1 MKFSEKLSQI
11 IQLSGKDQKTIAAE
25 AGITPV
31 TLSRWVN
38 GHRVPRAEDFQ
49 KVADVLGLPSTF
61 LEDALAEEAADAESM
76 KTDELQYWK
85 DRAEKAE
92 ARLRA
97 LTEAHPSD
105 ADLKEVSSDEY
116 LARLREAMR
125 FVFNF
130 ITQDSTPRA

>member
-1 MKFSEKLSQI
+1 MKFSERLRQKLAEN
-11 IQLSGKDQKTIAAE
+11 GKKQKHLAEE
-25 AGITPV
+25 AGISAV
-31 TLSRWVN
+31 TLSRWLN
-38 GHRVPRAEDFQ
+38 GRIPQKADFD
-49 KVADVLGLPSTF
+49 KLSKVLGLPDNF
-61 LEDALAEEAADAESM
+61 YEEAVREEMAGVQEED
-76 KTDELQYWK
+76 TVIYWK

-130 ITQDSTPRA
+130 ITQDSSPRT

>member
-1 MKFSEKLSQI
+1 MKFSERLSQI
-11 IQLSGKDQKTIAAE
+11 IRASGKDQKDVATA

-38 GHRVPRAEDFQ
+38 GHRVPRADDFQ
-49 KVADVLGLPSTF
+49 RVAEVLGLPASF
-61 LEDALAEEAADAESM
+61 LDDALAEEAADAAAAQD
-76 KTDELQYWK
+76 DELHYWK

-97 LTEAHPSD
+97 LTEAHPSPD
-105 ADLKEVSSDEY
+105 DMQQVSAEEY
-116 LARLREAMR
+116 LDRLREAMR

-130 ITQDSTPRA
+130 ITQDPSSRG

>member
-1 MKFSEKLSQI
+1 MKFSEKLSKI
-11 IQLSGKDQKTIAAE
+11 IRASGKDQKEVAAA

-38 GHRVPRAEDFQ
+38 GHRVPKPEDFQ
-49 KVADVLGLPSTF
+49 KVAEVLGLPETF
-61 LEDALAEEAADAESM
+61 FDDALAEEAADAESERN
-76 KTDELQYWK
+76 DELRYWK

-97 LTEAHPSD
+97 LTAAHPSPD
-105 ADLKEVSSDEY
+105 DMQQVSAEEY
-116 LARLREAMR
+116 LDRLRESMR

-130 ITQDSTPRA
+130 ITQDPSSRG